1 MDHIIAAVDNSESG
15 REAARTAGEF
25 ARRTGASLTLL
36 SVVPVT
42 PVVAAVPTQSSARN
56 NDLASVATMIREMHP
71 NMPIEV
77 AQVSGLPHIE
87 IGRFAENRK
96 ADLVVL
102 GRKGRTRAARI
113 FLGDTA
119 DAVIR
124 RSRIPCMLV
133 PEGCESTSCIL
144 AALDGTDRGF
154 MVFEYAAQ
162 LAVQGSMTMSA
173 VTVDPAW
180 PGELSM
186 QDVWSARAE
195 RLADRIHARSTHC
208 RKGLATLIPRSELLE
223 VRRGDTLTQVV
234 NVVADHNADILV
246 IGFHRGG
253 PSLVVDQGSVAR
265 QLIHAAPCI
274 VITVPF

>member
-15 REAARTAGEF
+15 REAARTAAEL
-25 ARRTGASLTLL
+25 AERSSASLTLVSVTPATPVTAGVPSRLSTGEHDVL
-36 SVVPVT
+36 SVASMVRGEHPDLPV
-42 PVVAAVPTQSSARN
+42 A
-56 NDLASVATMIREMHP
+56 
-71 NMPIEV
+71 V
-77 AQVSGLPHIE
+77 AQVTGLPHIE

-102 GRKGRTRAARI
+102 GRKPRTRATRI

-119 DAVIR
+119 DSVVR

-133 PEGCESTSCIL
+133 PVGCKGISRVL

-154 MVFEYAAQ
+154 KVYEYAAQ
-162 LAVQGSMTMSA
+162 LASKGSLSLRS
-173 VTVDPAW
+173 VTVDPTW
-180 PGELSM
+180 PGEVPG
-186 QDVWSARAE
+186 QDEWSARAE
-195 RLADRIHARSTHC
+195 RLADRIHARTAHA
-208 RKGLATLIPRSELLE
+208 RKGVATLIPRNELLE
-223 VRRGDTLTQVV
+223 VRRGDTLSQIVE
-234 NVVADHNADILV
+234 VVAEHHADILV